1 MSQNIDNTTEADKL
15 WESLIKEKFPNANKN
30 DLLEAKMSGSISW
43 MFGEKTVMSEIFD
56 KYVMMKQLKG
66 L

>member
-1 MSQNIDNTTEADKL
+1 VNQNTETDKL
-15 WESLIKEKFPNANKN
+15 WESLIKEKFPNASEH
-30 DLLEAKMSGSISW
+30 DLTEAKLSGSIAW

-56 KYVMMKQLKG
+56 KYVMMKRLRG

>member
-1 MSQNIDNTTEADKL
+1 VSQNTEADLL
-15 WESLIKEKFPNANKN
+15 WESLIKEKFPNASVR
-30 DLLEAKMSGSISW
+30 DLTEAKLSGSIAW

-56 KYVMMKQLKG
+56 KYVMMKKLKG

>member
-1 MSQNIDNTTEADKL
+1 MNQNTDNTSETDKI
-15 WESLIKEKFPNANKN
+15 WESLILEKFPNASNK
-30 DLLEAKMSGSISW
+30 DLTEAKLSGSISW
-43 MFGEKTVMSEIFD
+43 MLGEKTVMSEIFD

>member
-1 MSQNIDNTTEADKL
+1 VNQNTEADKL
-15 WESLIKEKFPNANKN
+15 WESLIKEKFPNASEH
-30 DLLEAKMSGSISW
+30 DLTEAKLSGSIAW

-56 KYVMMKQLKG
+56 KYVMMKKLKG

>member
-1 MSQNIDNTTEADKL
+1 MSQNTDKTDEADKL
-15 WESLIKEKFPNANKN
+15 WESLIKEKFPNSSKE
-30 DLLEAKMSGSISW
+30 DLLEAKLSGSIAW

-56 KYVMMKQLKG
+56 KYVMVKRLKG